1 MNRELIDLFPIPLYT
16 TPNVLSRSENDDIKN
31 KVLDIAPSIDTG
43 GDWNCNTFNSMGKF
57 DLRQHQMFSKINETI
72 IKNVNYF
79 SRDSYRSFVDYK
91 ILDSWFNISS
101 ENCYQEYHMHADSVF
116 SAVYYVRCPAGSGD
130 IVFDNPQNQ
139 MISLKNV
146 DEMNNVNSNFV
157 SYQPTE
163 GDLLIFRS
171 SLRHMVKLGYNKEPR
186 VSLAYNFIAC

>member
-1 MNRELIDLFPIPLYT
+1 
-16 TPNVLSRSENDDIKN
+16 
-31 KVLDIAPSIDTG
+31 
-43 GDWNCNTFNSMGKF
+43 
-57 DLRQHQMFSKINETI
+57 
-72 IKNVNYF
+72 
-79 SRDSYRSFVDYK
+79 
-91 ILDSWFNISS
+91 
-101 ENCYQEYHMHADSVF
+101 MHADSVF
-116 SAVYYVRCPAGSGD
+116 SAVYYVRCPVGSGD

-171 SLRHMVKLGYNKEPR
+171 SLRHMVKMGYNKEPR

>member
-1 MNRELIDLFPIPLYT
+1 MNRELIYLFQIPLYQT
-16 TPNVLSRSENDDIKN
+16 QNVLSHSENDDIKN

-57 DLRQHQMFSKINETI
+57 DLRQDQMFSKINETI
-72 IKNVNYF
+72 IENVNYF
-79 SRDSYRSFVDYK
+79 SRDSYNSFVDYK

-116 SAVYYVRCPAGSGD
+116 SAVYYVRCPSGSGD
-130 IVFDNPQNQ
+130 IVFDNPQDQ

-146 DEMNNVNSNFV
+146 DEMHSVNSNFFAYTP
-157 SYQPTE
+157 SE

-171 SLRHMVKLGYNKEPR
+171 SLRHMVKMGYNKEPR